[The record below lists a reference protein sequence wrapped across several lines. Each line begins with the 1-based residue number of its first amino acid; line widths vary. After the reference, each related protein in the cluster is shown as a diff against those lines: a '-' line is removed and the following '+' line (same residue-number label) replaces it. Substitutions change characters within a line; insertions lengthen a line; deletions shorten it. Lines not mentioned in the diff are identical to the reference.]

1 MVQICSYAQGY
12 AYGTIWIWFE
22 ALKKSGKSDINYIPT
37 SVDAPVNTD
46 TGGTGVP
53 AIFLTTI
60 TGFFFTKI
68 TGNFR

>member
-1 MVQICSYAQGY
+1 MYDMDPQ
-12 AYGTIWIWFE
+12 YGPHI
-22 ALKKSGKSDINYIPT
+22 GG

-60 TGFFFTKI
+60 TGFFSRKLPVIF
-68 TGNFR
+68 GNSEILEYQDLTEK

>member
-1 MVQICSYAQGY
+1 VYSI
-12 AYGTIWIWFE
+12 F
-22 ALKKSGKSDINYIPT
+22 NYIPA

-60 TGFFFTKI
+60 TGFFSRKLPVIF
-68 TGNFR
+68 GNSEILEYQDLTEI

>member
-1 MVQICSYAQGY
+1 MPLVLLCS
-12 AYGTIWIWFE
+12 
-22 ALKKSGKSDINYIPT
+22 IPT

-60 TGFFFTKI
+60 TGFFSRKLPVIFSNSEILEYQDLTEK
-68 TGNFR
+68 

>member
-1 MVQICSYAQGY
+1 MKTSTSVPQQRHC
-12 AYGTIWIWFE
+12 
-22 ALKKSGKSDINYIPT
+22 LR

-60 TGFFFTKI
+60 TGFFSRKLPVIF
-68 TGNFR
+68 GNLEILEYQDLTEK

>member
-1 MVQICSYAQGY
+1 V
-12 AYGTIWIWFE
+12 TF
-22 ALKKSGKSDINYIPT
+22 LH

-60 TGFFFTKI
+60 TGFFSRKLPVILEYQDLTEQD
-68 TGNFR
+68 

>member
-1 MVQICSYAQGY
+1 LQNTSNCNAI
-12 AYGTIWIWFE
+12 
-22 ALKKSGKSDINYIPT
+22 

-60 TGFFFTKI
+60 TGFFSRKLPVILSNSEILEYQDLTEK
-68 TGNFR
+68 

>member
-1 MVQICSYAQGY
+1 MGPKIVAS
-12 AYGTIWIWFE
+12 FV
-22 ALKKSGKSDINYIPT
+22 L

-60 TGFFFTKI
+60 TGFFSRKLPVIF
-68 TGNFR
+68 GNSEILEYQDLTEK